1 MKAAVLKQTGTAP
14 VYDDFPDPVA
24 NGDHQLVISMK
35 AASVKN
41 LDKARAAG
49 THYASYTKL
58 PVVTGIDGVGILA
71 DGTPVYAQGISGT
84 IAEKAIIDKE
94 QYIVLPGG
102 LDLVIAA
109 ALPNALL
116 GSAMAFRYRARLQ
129 AGQTVLIN
137 GATGVTG
144 MMAVQLAKLM
154 GAKRVI
160 ATGRNTRQ
168 LEKAA
173 ALGADETVS
182 LTQADTIITEQIK
195 QLQAQTHIDI
205 VLDYLWGKPMAL
217 ILDAFRGSTVHHTAG
232 KVKVV
237 TAGAMAGDALPVS
250 SAALRSAD
258 IELMGSGF
266 GSLSPA
272 DFEAFNKNMLPEMF
286 ERAAAGQ
293 LKIDIDTE
301 PLKNIEAAWNKP
313 LDAGK
318 RLVIEI
324 S

>member
-1 MKAAVLKQTGTAP
+1 MKAAVLKQTGIAP
-14 VYDDFPDPVA
+14 VYEDFPAPVA
-24 NGDHQLVISMK
+24 TGDQQLVIRMM

-49 THYASYTKL
+49 THYAGYTQL
-58 PVVTGIDGVGILA
+58 PVVVGIDGVGTLP

-84 IAEKAIIDKE
+84 IAEKAIIHKG

-102 LDLVIAA
+102 MDPALAA

-116 GSAMAFRYRARLQ
+116 GSAMALKYRAQLQ
-129 AGQTVLIN
+129 PGQTVLIN

-144 MMAVQLAKLM
+144 MVAVQLAKLM
-154 GAKRVI
+154 GAKKII

-168 LEKAA
+168 LEKAR
-173 ALGADETVS
+173 ALGANATVS
-182 LTQADTIITEQIK
+182 LLQPDAAITEEVK
-195 QLQAQTHIDI
+195 SLQAQTPIDI
-205 VLDYLWGKPMAL
+205 VLDYLWGKPMTL
-217 ILDAFRGSTVHHTAG
+217 ILDAFRGGSVHHTAN

-237 TAGAMAGDALPVS
+237 TVGAMAGDALPVS

-266 GSLSPA
+266 GSLSPT
-272 DFEAFNKNMLPEMF
+272 DFEAFYKAMLPEMF
-286 ERAAAGQ
+286 ARAAAGQ
-293 LKIDIDTE
+293 LKVDIDKE
-301 PLKNIEAAWNKP
+301 PLQNIEAAWNKP

-318 RLVIEI
+318 RLVIQI